1 MKLMTALLI
10 ALSMMLTSSVFA
22 DDGDAKKPE
31 KGEKGDR
38 PEKGEKGDRPE
49 RKKKREM
56 PEELRNLR
64 MDLMKKVEAGELTK
78 EQAKEKFIAAAKE
91 YRAKNGGGE
100 KDGERKKGDREK
112 DGDRKKGERERDGD
126 KKKGD
131 REKDGDKKKEVE
143 RD

>member
-10 ALSMMLTSSVFA
+10 ALSMMLTSSVYA
-22 DDGDAKKPE
+22 EDGDGKKPE

-38 PEKGEKGDRPE
+38 PEKGKKGDRPE

-64 MDLMKKVEAGELTK
+64 MELMKKVEAGELTK

-91 YRAKNGGGE
+91 FRAKKGDRE
-100 KDGERKKGDREK
+100 RDGDRKKGDREK
-112 DGDRKKGERERDGD
+112 DGDR
-126 KKKGD
+126 KKGD

-143 RD
+143 RE